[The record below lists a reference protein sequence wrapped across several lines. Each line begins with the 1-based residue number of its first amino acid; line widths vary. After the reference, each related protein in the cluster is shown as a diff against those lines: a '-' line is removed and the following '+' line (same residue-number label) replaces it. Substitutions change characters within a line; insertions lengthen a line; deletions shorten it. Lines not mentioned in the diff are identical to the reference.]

1 MITRKKRLIIIQFFL
16 LTFGLLI
23 IFFTYLNKK
32 NFTNEKII
40 SNEAQKKIEKQLS
53 QQSTEGDVFYNIEYS
68 GLDLS
73 GNRYILKS
81 KEALTNPDSKEI
93 INMKSVEAIFYFKD
107 DTVLTLFSDKGIYN
121 NNTLD
126 MTFVG
131 NVKAS
136 YQNSQLFAERAE
148 YSNQKSFLT
157 ITENVVIDDIK
168 GKMFADK
175 LLFDIKKQQLN
186 ISSVKN
192 NKINANISLK

>member
-1 MITRKKRLIIIQFFL
+1 MIDRKKRLIIIQFFL

-32 NFTNEKII
+32 NFNDQKII
-40 SNEAQKKIEKQLS
+40 SNEAQQKIDEQLS
-53 QQSTEGDVFYNIEYS
+53 QSSEGDIFYNIEYS
-68 GLDLS
+68 GLDLA

-81 KEALTNPDSKEI
+81 KEALTSPNQQEI
-93 INMKSVEAIFYFKD
+93 INMKYVDAIFYFKD
-107 DTVLTLFSDKGIYN
+107 DTVLKLSSKSGIYN

-126 MTFVG
+126 MSFRDD
-131 NVKAS
+131 VKAT
-136 YQNSQLFAERAE
+136 YQNSKLFAGRAD

-157 ITENVVIDDIK
+157 ITENVIIDDIK

-175 LLFDIKKQQLN
+175 LLFDIKKQQLS
-186 ISSVKN
+186 ISSINN

>member
-1 MITRKKRLIIIQFFL
+1 MIDRKKRLIIIQFFL

-32 NFTNEKII
+32 NFNDQKII
-40 SNEAQKKIEKQLS
+40 SNEAQQKIDEQLS
-53 QQSTEGDVFYNIEYS
+53 QSSEGDIFYNIEYS
-68 GLDLS
+68 GLDLA

-81 KEALTNPDSKEI
+81 KEALTSPNQQEI
-93 INMKSVEAIFYFKD
+93 INMKYVDAIFYFKD
-107 DTVLTLFSDKGIYN
+107 DTVLKLYSKSGIYN

-126 MTFVG
+126 MSFRDD
-131 NVKAS
+131 VKAT
-136 YQNSQLFAERAE
+136 YQNSKLFAGRAD

-157 ITENVVIDDIK
+157 ITENVIIDDIK

-175 LLFDIKKQQLN
+175 LLFDIKKQQLS
-186 ISSVKN
+186 ISSINN